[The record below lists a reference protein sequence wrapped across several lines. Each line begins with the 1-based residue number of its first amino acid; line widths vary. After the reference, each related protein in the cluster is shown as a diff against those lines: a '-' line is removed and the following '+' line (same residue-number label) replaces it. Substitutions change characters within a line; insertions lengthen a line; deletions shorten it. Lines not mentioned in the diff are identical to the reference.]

1 MKKIIIILMLTVI
14 GMGGSLSHGDEF
26 EPIDDGWYFVNWGEK
41 TPYCV
46 GSCDLSWDLYRKT
59 YLGIHPTH
67 DCVSAPLDCAFYEI
81 FKNCA
86 EGGNCGGMSML
97 ALALF
102 KHGGYLG
109 YCSPASFYTG
119 TKSPDRDDLHQAIN
133 IMQARQFSVSGIENF
148 LDVIDAGNL
157 NNADVAF
164 FACKTALNSGDYPV
178 LSIAKDSWGDAAH
191 TVIPYKLDESP
202 SGYSAGTKIMYIWDP
217 NLPYDDNAANYSNA
231 STTNHLVITSPTGW
245 SYSSYSGSGGGWCF
259 CIPMSKIMEKSR
271 QPMALDM
278 LNEALTLVFV
288 SGTGAAV
295 SQISDD
301 EGHRL
306 YKTDADAHT
315 SRSDLETDPAKR
327 LKGVGRWPWYGQAKM
342 LRSDV
347 GKIGTPAL
355 GKVQPAKKHEQPG
368 ELYFMRRSVGNP
380 SDLHFTFSGK
390 KYEATISLAGNMI
403 KINSESAT
411 RTKDIIKL
419 SRMATAA
426 QSLEIQTLGAQR
438 KFNVKQVRTGAT
450 GKEWR
455 SIDVKELNVTR
466 STPVTINVLGDM
478 EAVAVSSLDK
488 QVSFNMTLQQR
499 FKGEVSTM
507 AVDRLSTTP
516 GKVLRLAPGNWET
529 LDKTKLEKIEVK
541 KEVIQQMEKMKLR
554 K

>member
-1 MKKIIIILMLTVI
+1 
-14 GMGGSLSHGDEF
+14 
-26 EPIDDGWYFVNWGEK
+26 
-41 TPYCV
+41 
-46 GSCDLSWDLYRKT
+46 
-59 YLGIHPTH
+59 
-67 DCVSAPLDCAFYEI
+67 
-81 FKNCA
+81 
-86 EGGNCGGMSML
+86 
-97 ALALF
+97 
-102 KHGGYLG
+102 
-109 YCSPASFYTG
+109 
-119 TKSPDRDDLHQAIN
+119 
-133 IMQARQFSVSGIENF
+133 
-148 LDVIDAGNL
+148 
-157 NNADVAF
+157 
-164 FACKTALNSGDYPV
+164 
-178 LSIAKDSWGDAAH
+178 
-191 TVIPYKLDESP
+191 
-202 SGYSAGTKIMYIWDP
+202 
-217 NLPYDDNAANYSNA
+217 
-231 STTNHLVITSPTGW
+231 
-245 SYSSYSGSGGGWCF
+245 
-259 CIPMSKIMEKSR
+259 
-271 QPMALDM
+271 
-278 LNEALTLVFV
+278 
-288 SGTGAAV
+288 
-295 SQISDD
+295 
-301 EGHRL
+301 
-306 YKTDADAHT
+306 
-315 SRSDLETDPAKR
+315 
-327 LKGVGRWPWYGQAKM
+327 M